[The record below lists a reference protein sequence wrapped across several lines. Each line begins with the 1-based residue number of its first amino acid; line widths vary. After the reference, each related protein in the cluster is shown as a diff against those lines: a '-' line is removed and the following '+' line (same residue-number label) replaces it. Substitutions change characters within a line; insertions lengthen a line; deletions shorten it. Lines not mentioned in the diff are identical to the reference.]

1 MLVGIDLGTTHSL
14 IGAFIDG
21 APRLF
26 PNPLGR
32 LLTPS
37 AVGLLEDGTLV
48 VGEIARER
56 WLARDGAAAAD
67 FKRWMG
73 SGREIRLG
81 QRAFRPEEL
90 SALVI
95 RSLLDDAEAATGRR
109 PTEAVIS
116 VPAYF
121 SDAQRRAT
129 RAAGELAGLKVERL
143 INEPTAAALA
153 YGLRERLDEATIMV
167 LDLGGGTFDVSIL
180 ELFDGVVKVHASAG
194 DNMLGGNDFT
204 RAIVQAFCAEHG
216 LEAERLPPA
225 LRPRVFA
232 LAERMKHGL
241 STGVQRFEL
250 DVDGATRAFALDE
263 HDFELLCEPLLQ
275 RLRAPV
281 ERALRDAGLRPA
293 DLSEVILVGGASR
306 MPLVA
311 RMASRMLGRLP
322 LRHVQ
327 PDEAIALGA
336 CVAAGLKGRD
346 VALEEVLLTDV
357 CPYTLGLEVSIE
369 HAPGQRTDGHFEP
382 LIERNTTVPVSR
394 VREYF
399 PVRDGQRMI
408 TLRVFQGE
416 HPRTEHNILLGSL
429 DVALPAGPIGD
440 SGVEVRFTYD
450 VNGVLQVEAR
460 VQRTG
465 ATHELIV
472 QQHGQQIP
480 PGELRARLEAL
491 ASLKVHPRD
500 EQPNQVLIARAERL
514 FMERLGD
521 ERAHV
526 QQMLAQFRAVLD
538 RQDRGQIEQ
547 ARAGFA
553 RALDELDRPL

>member
-81 QRAFRPEEL
+81 QRGFRPEEL

-95 RSLLDDAEAATGRR
+95 RALLDDAEAATGRR

-204 RAIVQAFCAEHG
+204 RAIVHAFCAEHG
-216 LEAERLPPA
+216 IDAERMAPA
-225 LRPRVFA
+225 LRPRLFA
-232 LAERMKHGL
+232 LAERMKHAL
-241 STGVQRFEL
+241 SSGVQRFEL
-250 DVDGATRAFALDE
+250 EVDGASRAFALHED
-263 HDFELLCEPLLQ
+263 DFELLCEPLLQ

-346 VALEEVLLTDV
+346 AALEEVLLTDV

-394 VREYF
+394 LREYF
-399 PVRDGQRMI
+399 PVRDGQRQI

-429 DVALPAGPIGD
+429 DVSLPAGPIRD
-440 SGVEVRFTYD
+440 CGVDVRFTYD

-547 ARAGFA
+547 ARTAFG